1 MTPVEITRA
10 IKNCTN
16 ETVLRDRT
24 GERGSGVLMLVLR
37 RYSTGVTAMWTAMWQ
52 QDGKRRKLQLGR
64 YPELGLADA
73 RAVFNA
79 KVKDVLAAKRNPA
92 SMAVATER
100 PTVQRLFDAYCD
112 RMAADGKSSAMEVRR
127 CLGFAAEHI
136 GTNKLAGDVH
146 ASDVSAYLATIYAR
160 GAKVAA
166 DRVRSYLSA
175 AFNFGLKSANDY
187 RTERREDWG
196 IQSNPAAA
204 IQKDTSASLPRDR
217 ALSAGELAT
226 FWHALDRGGFALE
239 TRAALRLMICCGQRL
254 RETLRM
260 EAHEVD
266 LDAGVWHMPA
276 HKTKGGRHPH
286 AVPLPSL
293 AMGVIRELLLV
304 HRSGPL
310 MPIQDHAV
318 TTAVMRWLN
327 GAPVA
332 HFQVRDLRRT
342 WKSRAA
348 DAGLDRFT
356 RDLIQQHAKTDTG
369 SRHYDRADYLPLVTD
384 AMKKWDRWLRGAL
397 VAPEQPSGSLA
408 PLGALQAQLQ
418 A

>member
-1 MTPVEITRA
+1 MTPAEITKA
-10 IKNCTN
+10 IKNCTS

-37 RYSTGVTAMWTAMWQ
+37 RYNAGVTAMWVAMWQ
-52 QDGKRRKLQLGR
+52 QEGKRRKLQLGR

-79 KVKDVLAAKRNPA
+79 KVRDVLAAKRNPA
-92 SMAVATER
+92 AMAVATER

-112 RMAADGKSSAMEVRR
+112 RMAADGKASATEVRR

-136 GTNKLAGDVH
+136 GPNRLAADVH
-146 ASDVSAYLATIYAR
+146 ASDVSAYLATIYSR

-187 RTERREDWG
+187 RTERRQDWG
-196 IQSNPAAA
+196 IQSNPVAAV
-204 IQKDTSASLPRDR
+204 QKDTSASLPRDR

-226 FWHALDRGGFALE
+226 FWYALDQGGFALE

-266 LDAGVWHMPA
+266 LDAAVWHMPA
-276 HKTKGGRHPH
+276 HKTKGGRYPH

-293 AMGVIRELLLV
+293 ALGIIRELRLV
-304 HRSGPL
+304 HRTGLL
-310 MPIQDHAV
+310 MPIQDHSV
-318 TTAVMRWLN
+318 TTAVMRWLED
-327 GAPVA
+327 APVA

-369 SRHYDRADYLPLVTD
+369 SKHYDRADYLPLVTD
-384 AMKKWDRWLRGAL
+384 AMKRWDRWLRGAL
-397 VAPEQPSGSLA
+397 VAAEHPAGALA
-408 PLGALQAQLQ
+408 QLGAVQAQVQ

>member
-1 MTPVEITRA
+1 MKSCQA
-10 IKNCTN
+10 
-16 ETVLRDRT
+16 ETVLRDST
-24 GERGSGVLMLVLR
+24 GERGSGVLMLVIR
-37 RYSTGVTAMWTAMWQ
+37 RYITGVTAMWTGMWQ

-64 YPELGLADA
+64 YPDMSLADA
-73 RAVFNA
+73 RALFNA
-79 KVKDVLAAKRNPA
+79 RVRDNLSAGRNPA
-92 SMAVATER
+92 AMAVAAQQ

-112 RMAADGKSSAMEVRR
+112 RMAADGKSSAVEVRR
-127 CLGFAAEHI
+127 CLKFAADHL
-136 GTNKLAGDVH
+136 GPGKLAGDVH
-146 ASDVSAYLATIYAR
+146 ASDVSAYLATIYGR

-175 AFNFGLKSANDY
+175 AFNFGMKSSNDY
-187 RTERREDWG
+187 RAELRQDWG
-196 IQSNPAAA
+196 IQVNPVAA
-204 IQKDTSASLPRDR
+204 IQKDTGASVPRDR
-217 ALSAGELAT
+217 ALSAKELAT
-226 FWHALDRGGFALE
+226 FWHALERGGFALE

-266 LDAGVWHMPA
+266 LDARVWHIPA
-276 HKTKGGRHPH
+276 PKTKGGRHPH

-293 AMGVIRELLLV
+293 AVGVIRELLKV
-304 HRSGPL
+304 HRTGLL
-310 MPIQDHAV
+310 MPIQDHSV
-318 TTAVMRWLN
+318 TTAVMRWLED
-327 GAPVA
+327 APLA

-384 AMKKWDRWLRGAL
+384 AMKKWDRWLVSVVAQDPLRAL
-397 VAPEQPSGSLA
+397 PK
-408 PLGALQAQLQ
+408 LGAVDAQVQA
-418 A
+418 

>member
-1 MTPVEITRA
+1 MTPAQITRA
-10 IKNCTN
+10 IKSCSS
-16 ETVLRDRT
+16 ETVLRDTT
-24 GERGSGVLMLVLR
+24 GERGSGVLMLVIR
-37 RYSTGVTAMWTAMWQ
+37 RYSSGPTAMWTAMWQ

-64 YPELGLADA
+64 YPDISLVDA
-73 RAVFNA
+73 RAMFNA
-79 KVKDVLAAKRNPA
+79 RVRDVLAQRRNPA
-92 SMAVATER
+92 AVAVMADR
-100 PTVQRLFDAYCD
+100 PTAQRLFDAYCD
-112 RMAADGKSSAMEVRR
+112 RMAADGKSSAVEVRR
-127 CLGFAAEHI
+127 CLGYAAQHFGLER
-136 GTNKLAGDVH
+136 LASDIH
-146 ASDVSAYLATIYAR
+146 ASDVSAYLATIYNR

-175 AFNFGLKSANDY
+175 AFNFGMKSSNDY
-187 RTERREDWG
+187 RAERRQDWG
-196 IQSNPAAA
+196 IQTNPVAA
-204 IQKDTSASLPRDR
+204 IQKDSSASTPRDR
-217 ALSAGELAT
+217 ALTVKELAT
-226 FWHALDRGGFALE
+226 FWHALDQGGFALE

-260 EAHEVD
+260 EAHDVD
-266 LDAGVWHMPA
+266 LDAKVWHIPA

-293 AMGVIRELLLV
+293 AVVVIRELLQV
-304 HRSGPL
+304 HRTGLL
-310 MPIQDHAV
+310 MPIHDHSA
-318 TTAVMRWLN
+318 TTALMRWLP

-369 SRHYDRADYLPLVTD
+369 SKHYDRADYLPLVTD
-384 AMKKWDRWLRGAL
+384 AMGKWDAWLASA
-397 VAPEQPSGSLA
+397 VAKQPCGPLA
-408 PLGALQAQLQ
+408 PLGAVQAQLQ

>member
-1 MTPVEITRA
+1 MTPAEITRA
-10 IKNCTN
+10 IKTCTS

-37 RYSTGVTAMWTAMWQ
+37 RYNTGVTAMWTAMWQ

-64 YPELGLADA
+64 YPEVSLADA
-73 RAVFNA
+73 RALFNA
-79 KVKDVLAAKRNPA
+79 RVKDSLVAGRNPA
-92 SMAVATER
+92 AMAAAAQQ

-112 RMAADGKSSAMEVRR
+112 RMAADGKSSAVEVRR
-127 CLGFAAEHI
+127 CLKFAADHI
-136 GTNKLAGDVH
+136 GPGKLAGHVH
-146 ASDVSAYLATIYAR
+146 ASDVSAYLATIYGR

-175 AFNFGLKSANDY
+175 AFNFGMKSSNDY
-187 RTERREDWG
+187 RAELRQDWG
-196 IQSNPAAA
+196 IQVNPVAAV
-204 IQKDTSASLPRDR
+204 QKDTSASLPRDR
-217 ALSAGELAT
+217 ALSAGELAA
-226 FWHALDRGGFALE
+226 FWHALDHGGFALE

-276 HKTKGGRHPH
+276 QKTKGGRYPH
-286 AVPLPSL
+286 AVPLPSM
-293 AMGVIRELLLV
+293 AMAVIRELRKV
-304 HRSGPL
+304 HRSGLL
-310 MPIQDHAV
+310 MPIQDHSV
-318 TTAVMRWLN
+318 TTAVMRWLD
-327 GAPVA
+327 GAPLA

-342 WKSRAA
+342 WKTRAA

-384 AMKKWDRWLRGAL
+384 AMKRWDGWLRTVL
-397 VAPEQPSGSLA
+397 VAPEQAAGSLQQ
-408 PLGALQAQLQ
+408 LGAVNAQLQ

>member
-1 MTPVEITRA
+1 MTPAEITRA
-10 IKNCTN
+10 IKACTT
-16 ETVLRDRT
+16 ETILRDST
-24 GERGSGVLMLVLR
+24 GERGSGVLMLVIR
-37 RYSTGVTAMWTAMWQ
+37 RYGTGVTAMWTAMWQ

-64 YPELGLADA
+64 YPDLSLADA
-73 RAVFNA
+73 RAAFGARVR
-79 KVKDVLAAKRNPA
+79 DVLAQRRNPA
-92 SMAVATER
+92 AAAVAVER

-112 RMAADGKSSAMEVRR
+112 RMAADGKASAVEVRR
-127 CLGFAAEHI
+127 CLGFAAQHI
-136 GTNKLAGDVH
+136 GQDRLAADIH

-175 AFNFGLKSANDY
+175 AFNFGLKAGNDY
-187 RTERREDWG
+187 RAEQRQHWG
-196 IQSNPAAA
+196 IQVNPVAA
-204 IQKDTSASLPRDR
+204 IQKDTSASVPRDR
-217 ALSAGELAT
+217 ALSAKELAT
-226 FWHALDRGGFALE
+226 FWHALDHGGFALE

-293 AMGVIRELLLV
+293 ALGVIRELRKV
-304 HRSGPL
+304 HRTGLL
-310 MPIQDHAV
+310 MPIQDHSV
-318 TTAVMRWLN
+318 TTAVMRWLDD
-327 GAPVA
+327 APVA

-369 SRHYDRADYLPLVTD
+369 SKHYDRADYLPLVTA
-384 AMKKWDRWLRGAL
+384 AMQKWDTWLGSVLAEQPAGAL
-397 VAPEQPSGSLA
+397 AQQ
-408 PLGALQAQLQ
+408 GAVQAHAQ